1 MTDYAP
7 ARQNMVENQL
17 RPNKVDDPGVLA
29 AMGDIPRELFCPNH
43 LKGVAY
49 IDDTI
54 EVAPGEHL
62 VEPMVLAWLIQGS
75 TPRPDDVALVVG
87 CDTGYAAAV
96 LARLVATVFLLVHDE
111 SVVRPVEDR
120 LSEIGCDNVVVR
132 VGPAAVGQ
140 PEQAPFDIII
150 LGGGVESV
158 PPSLTGQLGEG
169 GRLAA
174 VVGKGQMGKVTIF
187 TKVGNALGRVSPFD
201 AGIPALAS
209 LRPAPSFEF

>member
-1 MTDYAP
+1 
-7 ARQNMVENQL
+7 
-17 RPNKVDDPGVLA
+17 
-29 AMGDIPRELFCPNH
+29 
-43 LKGVAY
+43 
-49 IDDTI
+49 
-54 EVAPGEHL
+54 
-62 VEPMVLAWLIQGS
+62 
-75 TPRPDDVALVVG
+75 VALVVG

-111 SVVRPVEDR
+111 SAVRPVEDR

-132 VGPAAVGQ
+132 VGPAVVGQ
-140 PEQAPFDIII
+140 PEQAPFDVII

-158 PPSLTGQLGEG
+158 PASLTGQLGEG

-187 TKVGNALGRVSPFD
+187 TKVGSALGRISPFD